1 MNEIELKREEIR
13 ESFGI
18 YLKAFCNLD
27 ITQSP
32 YNDLSE
38 IDECLKGRGK
48 ECLYDIDT
56 KEDLDK
62 ELLYL
67 EDNGLYNSSFASS

>member
-27 ITQSP
+27 ILLLGSLKDFSLIRLGHWDLGHGTLSRNFSEKRVTLKSATNSP
-32 YNDLSE
+32 A
-38 IDECLKGRGK
+38 G
-48 ECLYDIDT
+48 
-56 KEDLDK
+56 
-62 ELLYL
+62 
-67 EDNGLYNSSFASS
+67 